1 MLAGMRAIQMYEW
14 EQYYQLEPFGS
25 EVDEL
30 RTAGISS
37 VIANVNRASSTTPY
51 KPSDFFFTISRDSI
65 DEPTQSVEQM
75 LAVLKGVLG
84 G

>member
-1 MLAGMRAIQMYEW
+1 MLADMRAIQVYEW

-30 RTAGISS
+30 RSAGISS
-37 VIANVNRASSTTPY
+37 VIANVNRHPDTTPY
-51 KPSDFFFTISRDSI
+51 KPSDFFVTISH
-65 DEPTQSVEQM
+65 DEPPQTAEHM
-75 LAVLKGVLG
+75 LATLKGAFG

>member
-1 MLAGMRAIQMYEW
+1 MLAEMRAIQVYEW

-30 RTAGISS
+30 RYAGISS
-37 VIANVNRASSTTPY
+37 VIANVNRSANTNPY
-51 KPSDFFFTISRDSI
+51 KPSDFFVTISRD
-65 DEPTQSVEQM
+65 EPPQSVEHM
-75 LAVLKGVLG
+75 LATLKGALG